1 MSYHCR
7 ETQRNLSDFSQV
19 ELPSVERSA
28 DAVDRRKGDRS
39 KRPPKRGKVHD
50 KKNISRWN
58 ASPALPRAPFVQRED
73 SC

>member
-7 ETQRNLSDFSQV
+7 ETQRILSDFSQA

-39 KRPPKRGKVHD
+39 KRPPKRGEVDDHKH
-50 KKNISRWN
+50 
-58 ASPALPRAPFVQRED
+58 LPKIGR
-73 SC
+73 